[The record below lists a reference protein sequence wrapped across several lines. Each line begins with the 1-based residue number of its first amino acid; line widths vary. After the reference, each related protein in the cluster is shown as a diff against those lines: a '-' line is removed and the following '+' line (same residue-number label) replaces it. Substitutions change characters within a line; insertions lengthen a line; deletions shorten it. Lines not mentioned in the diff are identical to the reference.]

1 MDLGETMTALRLLTQ
16 VVPATPTSDGAGVRL
31 YRSLG
36 TRQLPLLDPFLMLD
50 EFRSDDP
57 GDYLAGFPNH
67 PHRGFETVTIM
78 LAGEMEHRDSRG
90 NQGRLT
96 AGSVQWM
103 TAGRGIIHSE
113 MPKQHDGLMWGF
125 QLWVNLA
132 ARDKMA
138 APRYQ
143 DIAPERIPRVELEGG
158 GQVRVIAGTFGEHQG
173 PVGGVRT
180 DPNILDVAL
189 PAGTATELALPQS
202 HRGFVYVYEGEA
214 SFDGSD
220 RVVSAKHLG
229 VFAEEGDTI
238 AVKTSTAPVRFLLVA
253 GRPLNEPIARSGPFV
268 MNTREELE
276 QAYEDYRRGAL
287 G

>member
-1 MDLGETMTALRLLTQ
+1 MTTPRSVTHIVAAM
-16 VVPATPTSDGAGVRL
+16 PASDGAGVRL

-36 TRQLPLLDPFLMLD
+36 TRQLPQVDPFLMLD

-57 GDYLAGFPNH
+57 GDYVAGFPNH

-113 MPKQHDGLMWGF
+113 MPKQRDGLMWGF

-132 ARDKMA
+132 ARDKMT

-143 DIAPERIPRVELEGG
+143 DIAPERIPRVEFAGG
-158 GQVRVIAGTFGEHQG
+158 TVRVIAGSFGEHRG

-180 DPNILDVAL
+180 EPNILDVAL
-189 PAGTATELALPQS
+189 PAGVTAQLALPAT
-202 HRGFVYVYEGEA
+202 HRGFVYVYEGEG
-214 SFDGSD
+214 SFDESSR
-220 RVVSAKHLG
+220 RVATKHLA
-229 VFAEEGDTI
+229 VLSDDGD
-238 AVKTSTAPVRFLLVA
+238 ALSVQSGSSGVRFLLVA

-268 MNTREELE
+268 MNTPEELE
-276 QAYEDYRRGAL
+276 QAYLDYRRGAL